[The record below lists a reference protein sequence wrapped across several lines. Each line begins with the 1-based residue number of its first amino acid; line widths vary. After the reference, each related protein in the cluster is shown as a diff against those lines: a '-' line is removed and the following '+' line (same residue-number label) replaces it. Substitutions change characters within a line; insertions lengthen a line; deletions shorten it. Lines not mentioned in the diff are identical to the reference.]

1 MVEAMPQ
8 QEEATSLPP
17 QADTQKQKEQTQQT
31 QRDME
36 EEKRLSSG
44 TESGTDSEDSEDDD
58 DDVVGPARPPLPH
71 YCSHTTDCISIW
83 SYIHANRVDH
93 RARFL

>member
-17 QADTQKQKEQTQQT
+17 QADAQKQKQQTQQT

-44 TESGTDSEDSEDDD
+44 TESGTESEDSEDDD
-58 DDVVGPARPPLPH
+58 DDVVGPARPPCLATAVTRRTA
-71 YCSHTTDCISIW
+71 SRSGVTSMLTK
-83 SYIHANRVDH
+83 
-93 RARFL
+93 